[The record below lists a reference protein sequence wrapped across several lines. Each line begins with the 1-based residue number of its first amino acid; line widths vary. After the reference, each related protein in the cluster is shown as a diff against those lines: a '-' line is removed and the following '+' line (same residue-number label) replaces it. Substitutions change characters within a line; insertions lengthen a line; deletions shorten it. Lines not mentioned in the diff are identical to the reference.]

1 LIESENIMALTTSR
15 MRALDAVLDEGSFSA
30 AASRLGVSQPAVSQT
45 IHDLERAFDVQLFE
59 RRGRSLVPTDLCL
72 DLEPVISELRK
83 LEERATHILRGGSN
97 AASGK
102 LRVGLG
108 NSMPGMR
115 LIGDFRKRF
124 PKVQVEVELRNHAHI
139 TASVLDGSMDVG
151 VLPNVI
157 VDTRLRRKLC
167 LKQGVVALI
176 HPDHRL
182 SGSQAVSLAQLAT
195 EPLIFRPKGSATQAV
210 VDAAFRRA
218 GLAPSPK
225 ILLDPSDAVYE
236 AVANGLGIGF
246 LFTHG
251 SSRTD
256 TVRRIP
262 ISDIDAAYEEI
273 LFCRADARNPAIEM
287 FFLTANEVQF
297 GAYAGA

>member
-1 LIESENIMALTTSR
+1 MALTTSR

-30 AASRLGVSQPAVSQT
+30 AASRLGVSQPAVSQA

-83 LEERATHILRGGSN
+83 LEERATHILRGGSD

-157 VDTRLRRKLC
+157 VDSRLRRKLC

-195 EPLIFRPKGSATQAV
+195 EPLIFRPKGSATQ
-210 VDAAFRRA
+210 
-218 GLAPSPK
+218 
-225 ILLDPSDAVYE
+225 